1 MEEVT
6 LPTAYEL
13 GPFQIIVLHDF
24 VVQFHVTELFG
35 SIDNESLR
43 DSIGKESI
51 IYRPFF
57 NEVNKLRT
65 VFST

>member
-51 IYRPFF
+51 IYPFF

-65 VFST
+65 VFSM